1 MVGLPDFTCPS
12 FSGSPFVFLF
22 CSSIKSF
29 IALPAVPTVNLF
41 LWSLLKKAIA
51 FDTLVA
57 EFTISPMLSNSS
69 LDHFFSKR
77 ALILELTCPNED
89 RFETSHVLKEKKYLK
104 LRDSII
110 ANGFD
115 CNIFTIEVGVRGNIC
130 MDQLNIWTRHIG
142 SPLAP
147 TKALFCECTRIARQ
161 CSYVL
166 FQTRNLPTWH
176 SRPLMRS
183 IKEEPAT
190 ASFIKDGKE
199 IFPVEEVKIHK
210 VTKLKTIEKLTIE
223 RSWLEKF
230 DRVGSNGLGAF
241 GSCPIPDVN
250 FLFIFFFFF

>member
-1 MVGLPDFTCPS
+1 MCHVS
-12 FSGSPFVFLF
+12 
-22 CSSIKSF
+22 
-29 IALPAVPTVNLF
+29 
-41 LWSLLKKAIA
+41 
-51 FDTLVA
+51 
-57 EFTISPMLSNSS
+57 SS
-69 LDHFFSKR
+69 LRPDIFIYSFLAKR

-223 RSWLEKF
+223 RSWLEKCF
-230 DRVGSNGLGAF
+230 ISYPHNNI
-241 GSCPIPDVN
+241 IPFH
-250 FLFIFFFFF
+250 FLFPFLVFFFSFFPFSYNVFYLYFIFFFFFHVYFCSEVIFFQLHFSAGALHSKKATNFFSTTRRKKPH

>member
-1 MVGLPDFTCPS
+1 
-12 FSGSPFVFLF
+12 
-22 CSSIKSF
+22 
-29 IALPAVPTVNLF
+29 
-41 LWSLLKKAIA
+41 
-51 FDTLVA
+51 
-57 EFTISPMLSNSS
+57 
-69 LDHFFSKR
+69 
-77 ALILELTCPNED
+77 
-89 RFETSHVLKEKKYLK
+89 
-104 LRDSII
+104 
-110 ANGFD
+110 
-115 CNIFTIEVGVRGNIC
+115 

-223 RSWLEKF
+223 RSWLEKCF
-230 DRVGSNGLGAF
+230 IWQTCYASALSILLIANGSVLVKTLN
-241 GSCPIPDVN
+241 
-250 FLFIFFFFF
+250 